1 MKMERLREEPSDTS
15 RIPMEPQGD
24 DVADGG
30 VLSSI
35 QHHLHPQVPNRIVL
49 INGAPGRY
57 CSNQVSTAKYSI
69 LTFVPKFVTEQFRRY
84 ANLFFLFIA
93 LMQQIPGV
101 SPTGRFTTAVP
112 LAFILIVSAIKE
124 IFEDV
129 KRHRADRG
137 VNQSIAL
144 VLNKVTLHWEKKMW
158 SQITVGD
165 VVKVTNNQFFPA
177 DLFLISSSEPNGM
190 CYIETANLDGETNLK
205 IRQSLTATYECVTSE
220 KLHQELSLAC
230 IECDPPNK
238 LLYEFKG
245 TLKVGNEIYP
255 VNPDQILLRGAKLKN
270 CNWVFGCVIYS
281 GHESKLMMNAMLES
295 SLKQSKV
302 DKLTNSHIL
311 SLFAILAAIAAVST
325 IASELWKS
333 SQGNHWY
340 LSGLESSSLI
350 TSNPAFTF
358 LTFVILYN
366 NLVPISLQVTLEVV
380 RFLQAHFIN
389 SDLEMYDSETDTP
402 AMARTSNLNEEL
414 GSVRYILSDKTGTLT
429 RNIMEFKQCSVSGV
443 IYSDGNFSSIAKSIK
458 EASTKEE
465 KEHASQLREF
475 FTLLSVCHTVVP
487 ELNTMTETS
496 SPSSLSTSS
505 QDIKYQ
511 AASPDEGALVKGVAK
526 IGFQF
531 TTRTPQFVF
540 INALGVEE
548 KYEILNVLEFSSERK
563 RMSVI
568 TRCPDGQI
576 KIFVKGADTV
586 INPLLSKEGKKY
598 LDKTLADLE
607 EFATVGLRTLCC
619 AYANF
624 SDTEYIVWNKQYL
637 QAISTSDPT
646 KRDELLDK
654 VMTNAESNL
663 ILLGATAVEDKLQ
676 DGVPDTI
683 DLLLKAGI
691 KIWVLTGDKK
701 ETAINIGSSCKL
713 LHPGMPLIVLSEESL
728 EATREAIREVD
739 FPRKSTSSVGRTA
752 LIVDGNTL
760 RHVFSDPEIKNDFM
774 NIALG
779 CRSII
784 CCRVSPIQKAEI
796 VEEVKTRTN
805 EVTLAIGDGANDVA
819 MIRAANVGVGISGQ
833 EGLQAAHS
841 ADYSICQ
848 FRFLSRLLLVH
859 GAWNLSRLCKLILY
873 SFYKNI
879 ALYVIEL
886 WFATVCAWSGQTIFE
901 RWTIGLYNVFFTA
914 APPLVIGLFDKQAE
928 AEIMMKYPK
937 LYTSQGDQFSPKL
950 FWVWVWSAI
959 LHSLALFWFTYFMVY
974 HDALWSD
981 GISDGGHLVFGNI
994 LYTYVV
1000 ITVCLKAALET
1011 TSWTVFT
1018 HTAIW
1023 GSIALWFVFLAI
1035 YAHFWPTFPMAAD
1048 MAGMDSMIFTS
1059 ASFWIGM
1066 FVIPFATLIIDIV
1079 YSIVTRTCFQSFIDQ
1094 VRDLE
1099 ARSVLTS
1106 PSEQT
1111 LLSET
1116 ARLIRNVFDST
1127 RRKKRTSSSASDR
1140 EAAANRAAERRR
1152 KMSKDLSLELQHG
1165 YAFSQEEHGVVPQS
1179 QVIRA
1184 YDTTKAKPSGE

>member
-1 MKMERLREEPSDTS
+1 VTYKCTS
-15 RIPMEPQGD
+15 
-24 DVADGG
+24 
-30 VLSSI
+30 
-35 QHHLHPQVPNRIVL
+35 
-49 INGAPGRY
+49 
-57 CSNQVSTAKYSI
+57 
-69 LTFVPKFVTEQFRRY
+69 
-84 ANLFFLFIA
+84 
-93 LMQQIPGV
+93 
-101 SPTGRFTTAVP
+101 
-112 LAFILIVSAIKE
+112 
-124 IFEDV
+124 
-129 KRHRADRG
+129 
-137 VNQSIAL
+137 
-144 VLNKVTLHWEKKMW
+144 
-158 SQITVGD
+158 
-165 VVKVTNNQFFPA
+165 
-177 DLFLISSSEPNGM
+177 
-190 CYIETANLDGETNLK
+190 
-205 IRQSLTATYECVTSE
+205 SE

-230 IECDPPNK
+230 IECDSPNK
-238 LLYEFKG
+238 HLYEFKG
-245 TLKVGNEIYP
+245 SLKVADGIYP
-255 VNPDQILLRGAKLKN
+255 INPDQILLRGAKLKN

-302 DKLTNSHIL
+302 DQLTNSHIL
-311 SLFAILAAIAAVST
+311 SLFAILGAIAGVST
-325 IASELWKS
+325 IASVIWKT

-340 LSGLESSSLI
+340 LDGLESSSLI

-380 RFLQAHFIN
+380 RFVQAHFIN
-389 SDLEMYDSETDTP
+389 SDIEMYDPETDTP

-414 GSVRYILSDKTGTLT
+414 GAVRYILSDKTGTLT
-429 RNIMEFKQCSVSGV
+429 RNIMEFKQCSVSGH
-443 IYSDGNFSSIAKSIK
+443 IYTEENFAAISKNIR

-465 KEHASQLREF
+465 KDHASFLREF

-487 ELNTMTETS
+487 ELNREDS
-496 SPSSLSTSS
+496 SKPGSPSRSSTSS

-540 INALGVEE
+540 INALGREE

-568 TRCPDGQI
+568 VRCPDGQI

-586 INPLLSKEGKKY
+586 INPLLSKEGRKY
-598 LDKTLADLE
+598 LEKTMGDLE
-607 EFATVGLRTLCC
+607 EFATLGLRTLCC
-619 AYANF
+619 AYATF
-624 SDTEYIVWNKQYL
+624 TDKDYASWNKQYL
-637 QAISTSDPT
+637 QAISMADPI

-654 VMTNAESNL
+654 IMNEAESNL

-676 DGVPDTI
+676 EGVPDTI

-691 KIWVLTGDKK
+691 KIWILTGDKK

-728 EATREAIREVD
+728 EATRDAIREVD
-739 FPRKSTSSVGRTA
+739 FPRKSTTSASRTA

-760 RHVFSDPEIKNDFM
+760 RYIFSEADLKTDFM

-779 CRSII
+779 CRSVI

-796 VEEVKTRTN
+796 VEEVKTRTQ

-841 ADYSICQ
+841 ADYAICQ

-859 GAWNLSRLCKLILY
+859 GAWSLSRLCKLILY

-914 APPLVIGLFDKQAE
+914 APPLVMGLFDKEASAE
-928 AEIMMKYPK
+928 VMMKYPK
-937 LYTSQGDQFSPKL
+937 LYTSQGDQFSPRL
-950 FWVWVWSAI
+950 FWIWVWSAI

-974 HDALWSD
+974 HDALWSS
-981 GISDGGHLVFGNI
+981 GVSDGGHLVFGNI

-1000 ITVCLKAALET
+1000 VTVCLKAALET
-1011 TSWTVFT
+1011 SSWTMFT
-1018 HTAIW
+1018 HAAIW
-1023 GSIALWFVFLAI
+1023 GSIALWFVFLSI
-1035 YAHFWPTFPMAAD
+1035 YAQFWPTFPMAAD
-1048 MAGMDSMIFTS
+1048 MAGMDTMIFTS
-1059 ASFWIGM
+1059 GSFWMGL
-1066 FVIPFATLIIDIV
+1066 FLIPFTTLIIDIT
-1079 YSIVTRTCFQSFIDQ
+1079 YKIVTRTCFQSFIDQ

-1099 ARSVLTS
+1099 ARSSVLTS

-1127 RRKKRTSSSASDR
+1127 RRKKRASSSASDR
-1140 EAAANRAAERRR
+1140 EAAVNRAAERRR
-1152 KMSKDLSLELQHG
+1152 RMSKDLSLELQHG

-1179 QVIRA
+1179 QLIRA